1 MRHDVSCQFVNL
13 INIMIDLIY
22 IQVKFQSLCPHRP
35 ASQILNFSSRFVI
48 TDHSSTP
55 LELALDVA
63 QLIHVTQYKEMLK
76 TDKNHKFR
84 RKNGKVKVVL
94 RNLFHIFSIKNLA
107 LYSHFEFYE
116 SNFKRRL

>member
-1 MRHDVSCQFVNL
+1 M
-13 INIMIDLIY
+13 
-22 IQVKFQSLCPHRP
+22 
-35 ASQILNFSSRFVI
+35 I

-84 RKNGKVKVVL
+84 RKNGKVKVIK
-94 RNLFHIFSIKNLA
+94 NLYHIFSIKIEKTLQLLLILTMQ
-107 LYSHFEFYE
+107 LYSLLNSPKVTSSVGCKRICETHIYIFEFSKLLELKLYILRI
-116 SNFKRRL
+116 S